1 MVVSQ
6 LAPET
11 TRDELAE
18 YFAAHHAKAS
28 RQTQRE
34 RQQADAKRARVRSAT
49 LQDTWRVVLA
59 SEHASEIP
67 TCPPGGSAAGRHG
80 IPTYLKG
87 GFPIDT
93 YPPAD
98 RNPGKQH
105 ERKHIAARKT

>member
-1 MVVSQ
+1 MSCAIARFPTATRSISSMVVSQ

-34 RQQADAKRARVRSAT
+34 RQQPTPSERESAVRT

-59 SEHASEIP
+59 SD
-67 TCPPGGSAAGRHG
+67 
-80 IPTYLKG
+80 TYL
-87 GFPIDT
+87 PPWRLCCRAPRDT
-93 YPPAD
+93 YLP
-98 RNPGKQH
+98 
-105 ERKHIAARKT
+105 ERGVTH